1 MRRSLLRPF
10 ALAFAA
16 GLLGLG
22 VAGLRA
28 APRAALHVVQMT
40 SRGAGPRFEPAE
52 TPLRA
57 GDTIRFVN
65 RRGGPHNVQ
74 FFIDSIAARARTLL
88 DSAIGDTRIG
98 PLAARLLWDVE
109 ESYTLVVPGLE
120 PGRYPFVC
128 APHYT
133 VGMTGALIVTP

>member
-1 MRRSLLRPF
+1 MRRNFPRPF
-10 ALAFAA
+10 ALALAA

-22 VAGLRA
+22 VVALRP
-28 APRAALHVVQMT
+28 APRAPLHVVQMT

-52 TPLRA
+52 ISLRA
-57 GDTIRFVN
+57 GDTIRFIN
-65 RRGGPHNVQ
+65 FRGGPHNVQ
-74 FFIDSIAARARTLL
+74 FFTDSIAAGARFLI

-98 PLAARLLWDVE
+98 PLAARLLWDAE
-109 ESYTLVVPGLE
+109 ESYTLVVPALE

-133 VGMTGALIVTP
+133 AGMAGALIVIP

>member
-1 MRRSLLRPF
+1 MRGYLLRPL

-16 GLLGLG
+16 GGLGLG
-22 VAGLRA
+22 VVAFRP
-28 APRAALHVVQMT
+28 APRVPLHVVHMT

-52 TPLRA
+52 IPVRA

-65 RRGGPHNVQ
+65 LRGGPHNVQ
-74 FFIDSIAARARTLL
+74 FFIDSIAAGARTVL

-98 PLAARLLWDVE
+98 PLAARLLWDPA

-128 APHYT
+128 TPHYT
-133 VGMTGALIVTP
+133 VGMTGALVVTP